1 VSGFSPVTLPF
12 LGLVFVVA
20 LCVSILAVW
29 RDHTDNA
36 HTLWYVFSLTL
47 CSVSVLF
54 FYIYENSR
62 AIQSTPLSGMAG
74 TIAVTFVK
82 ASMDVQEEIYILL
95 TEGALLILPPILSY
109 LINGIFGCGFA
120 IEAKALILEESA
132 EEITSTN
139 DSDSEK
145 AVYAK
150 VSKPGQTAELRHRG
164 GRIRD
169 GSAAPRD
176 LESGCDRD
184 ANAYEAPATKRH
196 ELRKRLQTPY

>member
-1 VSGFSPVTLPF
+1 MSGFSPVTLSF

-20 LCVSILAVW
+20 LCVSILAVR

-82 ASMDVQEEIYILL
+82 ASMDVQEEILL
-95 TEGALLILPPILSY
+95 TAGALLILPQILSS
-109 LINGIFGCGFA
+109 LISGIFRL
-120 IEAKALILEESA
+120 LIRHRGKSPYPGRKRRGDNVDERSRFRESGLCQSVQA
-132 EEITSTN
+132 WA
-139 DSDSEK
+139 D
-145 AVYAK
+145 
-150 VSKPGQTAELRHRG
+150 AELRHRG

-169 GSAAPRD
+169 GSASSSRPRVW
-176 LESGCDRD
+176 L
-184 ANAYEAPATKRH
+184 
-196 ELRKRLQTPY
+196 

>member
-1 VSGFSPVTLPF
+1 VSGFSPVTLSF

-62 AIQSTPLSGMAG
+62 AIQSTPLSGMAE

-82 ASMDVQEEIYILL
+82 ASMDVQEEIL
-95 TEGALLILPPILSY
+95 
-109 LINGIFGCGFA
+109 
-120 IEAKALILEESA
+120 
-132 EEITSTN
+132 
-139 DSDSEK
+139 
-145 AVYAK
+145 
-150 VSKPGQTAELRHRG
+150 
-164 GRIRD
+164 
-169 GSAAPRD
+169 
-176 LESGCDRD
+176 
-184 ANAYEAPATKRH
+184 
-196 ELRKRLQTPY
+196 

>member
-1 VSGFSPVTLPF
+1 M
-12 LGLVFVVA
+12 
-20 LCVSILAVW
+20 
-29 RDHTDNA
+29 
-36 HTLWYVFSLTL
+36 
-47 CSVSVLF
+47 LF

-82 ASMDVQEEIYILL
+82 ASMDVQEEILL
-95 TEGALLILPPILSY
+95 TAGALLILPPILSY

-139 DSDSEK
+139 DPDSEK

-150 VSKPGQTAELRHRG
+150 VSKPGLTAELRYRG

-169 GSAAPRD
+169 GSASSSRPRVW
-176 LESGCDRD
+176 L
-184 ANAYEAPATKRH
+184 
-196 ELRKRLQTPY
+196 

>member
-1 VSGFSPVTLPF
+1 MSGFSPVTLSF

-20 LCVSILAVW
+20 LCVSILAVR

-62 AIQSTPLSGMAG
+62 AIQSTPLSGMAE

-82 ASMDVQEEIYILL
+82 ASMDVQEEILL
-95 TEGALLILPPILSY
+95 TAGALLILPPILSY

-120 IEAKALILEESA
+120 TEAKALILEESA

-139 DSDSEK
+139 DPDSEK

-150 VSKPGQTAELRHRG
+150 VSKPGLTQ
-164 GRIRD
+164 
-169 GSAAPRD
+169 
-176 LESGCDRD
+176 
-184 ANAYEAPATKRH
+184 N
-196 ELRKRLQTPY
+196 